1 MTSTKNKKQKK
12 NFFYA
17 KFEKFLLHAGQKFRE
32 SLARRMVIY
41 EHKTQ
46 QTTVKKVTQLE

>member
-1 MTSTKNKKQKK
+1 MTSEKKKKQR
-12 NFFYA
+12 NFFTQNS
-17 KFEKFLLHAGQKFRE
+17 KFSFTCREQNFRV

-46 QTTVKKVTQLE
+46 QTTAKKVTQLE